1 MKDVTL
7 TSNIMVLT
15 RESSVESATG
25 NEGISNQFSESESE
39 PVQLGQCNKTVTPEG
54 PIAMPDAFWGMKS
67 RSLDNL
73 ERILESFEVEGS
85 ICKANNVAALASL
98 L

>member
-85 ICKANNVAALASL
+85 ICKANNVAALGSL